1 MQIAIAFEL
10 TPVKRKGRVN
20 PIGVATALVI
30 AGAAVAASRAAGAAH
45 AKSKAADKA
54 AEAQKNALKGQK
66 KILEEELSYGK
77 VNQQAV
83 QAERQRAKDRIA
95 LQEEIDP
102 ELAQLRQLG
111 KEQLLAQAKQPGAS
125 QQSVQVA
132 NQLFAEFQKPDQG
145 IEHLKD
151 QIISKAQED
160 LNRGAT
166 LPPEYQAELVRAGIT
181 AGSQAGLKTAQSTIG
196 GKVTQAL
203 GAAGVNLEQQR
214 TQEAAGLAGV
224 ANNLEQSRA
233 KLLESIFPTISQSE
247 ATQRAVAA
255 STFGIGEQTLPQA
268 GLTGQE
274 AANLQINKG
283 NTLMKIRGK
292 RGAISAQQALA
303 HGEANAAYINAGSQF
318 ASSALGAY
326 GGGGGGIGSIMNSS
340 KTS

>member
-1 MQIAIAFEL
+1 
-10 TPVKRKGRVN
+10 
-20 PIGVATALVI
+20 LVI
-30 AGAAVAASRAAGAAH
+30 AGAAVAAAGAAGSAY

-54 AEAQKNALKGQK
+54 AAAQKNALKGQK

-83 QAERQRAKDRIA
+83 AAERQRAKDRIA

-145 IEHLKD
+145 LEKLKD

-203 GAAGVNLEQQR
+203 GSAGVNLEQQR
-214 TQEAAGLAGV
+214 TAEAAGLANT

-247 ATQRAVAA
+247 ATQRQVAA

-303 HGEANAAYINAGSQF
+303 HGEANAAYIQAGASF
-318 ASSALGAY
+318 ANSALGAY
-326 GGGGGGIGSIMNSS
+326 GGGGTSGIGSIMGSQ
-340 KTS
+340 KT

>member
-1 MQIAIAFEL
+1 M
-10 TPVKRKGRVN
+10 
-20 PIGVATALVI
+20 GVATALVI
-30 AGAAVAASRAAGAAH
+30 AGAAVAAAGAAGAAY

-66 KILEEELSYGK
+66 KILEEELSYNR
-77 VNQQAV
+77 VNQEAV
-83 QAERQRAKDRIA
+83 NADRNRAKERIK
-95 LQEEIDP
+95 LQEEVDP

-111 KEQLLAQAKQPGAS
+111 KQQLLEQAKQPGAS

-145 IEHLKD
+145 LEKLKD
-151 QIISKAQED
+151 QIIGKAQED
-160 LNRGAT
+160 LSRGAT

-181 AGSQAGLKTAQSTIG
+181 AGSQAGLRTAQSTIG

-203 GAAGVNLEQQR
+203 GSAGVNLEQQR
-214 TQEAAGLAGV
+214 TAEAAGLANT

-233 KLLESIFPTISQSE
+233 KLLESIFPSISQSE
-247 ATQRAVAA
+247 ATQRNIAA

-274 AANLQINKG
+274 AANLQINRG

-303 HGEANAAYINAGSQF
+303 HGEANAAYIQAGSQF

-326 GGGGGGIGSIMNSS
+326 GGGGGGGGGMLSGLAGGGSAAAV
-340 KTS
+340 

>member
-1 MQIAIAFEL
+1 M
-10 TPVKRKGRVN
+10 
-20 PIGVATALVI
+20 VI
-30 AGAAVAASRAAGAAH
+30 AGAAVAAAGAAGSAY

-54 AEAQKNALKGQK
+54 AAAQKNALKGQK

-83 QAERQRAKDRIA
+83 AAERQRAKDRIA

-145 IEHLKD
+145 LEKLKD

-203 GAAGVNLEQQR
+203 GSAGVNLEQQR
-214 TQEAAGLAGV
+214 TAEAAGLANT

-247 ATQRAVAA
+247 ATQRQVAA

-303 HGEANAAYINAGSQF
+303 HGEANAAYIQAGASF
-318 ASSALGAY
+318 ANSALGAY
-326 GGGGGGIGSIMNSS
+326 GGGGTSGIGSIMGSQ
-340 KTS
+340 KT

>member
-1 MQIAIAFEL
+1 
-10 TPVKRKGRVN
+10 
-20 PIGVATALVI
+20 LVI
-30 AGAAVAASRAAGAAH
+30 AGAAVAAAGAAGS
-45 AKSKAADKA
+45 AYATSKAADKA
-54 AEAQKNALKGQK
+54 AAAQKNALKGQK

-83 QAERQRAKDRIA
+83 AAERQRAKDRIA

-145 IEHLKD
+145 LEKLKD

-203 GAAGVNLEQQR
+203 GSAGVNLEQQR
-214 TQEAAGLAGV
+214 TAEAAGLANT

-247 ATQRAVAA
+247 ATQRQVAA

-303 HGEANAAYINAGSQF
+303 HGEANAAYIQAGASF
-318 ASSALGAY
+318 ANSALGAY
-326 GGGGGGIGSIMNSS
+326 GGGGTSGIGSIMGSQ
-340 KTS
+340 KT